1 MKPEHWILVKDFRGW
16 EWDNQ
21 RARDACLG
29 EGNGLIPN
37 SPGMAPGTFRVC
49 LQFWI
54 CRQSGCNR
62 PGLFTMDDPIA
73 QIGLNLI
80 EKREYSIPI
89 VGASAQVDAE
99 RELAII

>member
-1 MKPEHWILVKDFRGW
+1 
-16 EWDNQ
+16 
-21 RARDACLG
+21 
-29 EGNGLIPN
+29 
-37 SPGMAPGTFRVC
+37 
-49 LQFWI
+49 
-54 CRQSGCNR
+54 
-62 PGLFTMDDPIA
+62 MDDPIA